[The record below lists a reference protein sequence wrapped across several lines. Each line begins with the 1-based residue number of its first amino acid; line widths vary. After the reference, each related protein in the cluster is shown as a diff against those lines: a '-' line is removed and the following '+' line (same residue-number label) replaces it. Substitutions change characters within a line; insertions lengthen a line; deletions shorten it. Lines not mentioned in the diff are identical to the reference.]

1 MHELLRGEIAH
12 FILIVFE
19 NIPHIDQH
27 ELSYLTKMNDTK
39 SRRKLY
45 FRWTLLIK
53 ESQLQQIQHYFVSWA
68 NRSHVSL

>member
-19 NIPHIDQH
+19 NIHHIDQH
-27 ELSYLTKMNDTK
+27 ELSYLTKMNDTR

-45 FRWTLLIK
+45 F
-53 ESQLQQIQHYFVSWA
+53 
-68 NRSHVSL
+68 